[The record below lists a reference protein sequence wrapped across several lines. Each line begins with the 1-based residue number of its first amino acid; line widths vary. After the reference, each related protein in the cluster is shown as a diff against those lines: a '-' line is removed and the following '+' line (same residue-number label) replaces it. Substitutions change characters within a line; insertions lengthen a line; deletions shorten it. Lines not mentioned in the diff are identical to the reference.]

1 MINQRLLTGLFA
13 LVVAVSVVAN
23 QGTALA
29 DLRSGHPPTLA
40 SAQIDNQ
47 HRLVI
52 TYSAPDGVTYGGYL
66 FLGSDSKN
74 AQPVSSNPA
83 YGPIMYCNNNS
94 TCQGR
99 WKLAATPDVGPF
111 TFTTEALDAQRFP
124 AGTYYLQVDTTNEDP
139 YASTRQEEFSNIV
152 TVQIP
157 PVSNAGGSASIQQ
170 IPLLITVSV
179 PISNGSG
186 LCIARRDHLIIGNR
200 LVLVTNNYYAGLN
213 RQLAKL
219 TTLPPAVD
227 AAYKQILKEK
237 VAISEMLAHD
247 QLRATAAC
255 SAAPSVVAENGD
267 FVPIPIPRS
276 NGAAAC
282 DTGRTH
288 ADYINREITKIVNN
302 LRVTK
307 RSQTVRIHQLE
318 VRFNQLNADLKA
330 SWPKLLQACNPL

>member
-1 MINQRLLTGLFA
+1 MIKQRLSIGLFA
-13 LVVAVSVVAN
+13 LAVAVSVVAN
-23 QGTALA
+23 QGTAVA
-29 DLRSGHPPTLA
+29 DLRSGHPPTLS
-40 SAQIDNQ
+40 SAQIDSQ
-47 HRLVI
+47 RRLVI
-52 TYSAPDGVTYGGYL
+52 TYTAPDGVTYGGDIY
-66 FLGSDSKN
+66 LGSDSKN
-74 AQPVSSNPA
+74 AQPVSSDPR
-83 YGPIMYCNNNS
+83 YGPLMYCSNNY

-124 AGTYYLQVDTTNEDP
+124 AGTYYLQVITTDENP

-157 PVSNAGGSASIQQ
+157 PVSGGGGSASMQQ
-170 IPLLITVSV
+170 IPLLLTASV
-179 PISNGSG
+179 PISNGSAF
-186 LCIARRDHLIIGNR
+186 CVARRDHLIFGNK
-200 LVLVTNNYYAGLN
+200 LVLVTNNYYARLN

-227 AAYKQILKEK
+227 AAYKQILKERA
-237 VAISEMLAHD
+237 AINEMLAQD
-247 QLRATAAC
+247 QLRVKAAC
-255 SAAPSVVAENGD
+255 SVTPAVVSDGGD
-267 FVPIPIPRS
+267 FVPIPIPSS

-282 DTGRTH
+282 DSGRIH

-307 RSQTVRIHQLE
+307 RSQSVRVHQLE
-318 VRFNQLNADLKA
+318 VRFNQLNADLKV